1 MLSPRA
7 VFTGIS
13 KSYDGQPS
21 VQVLTDFHLTMFPG
35 ETISIVGPSGS
46 GKSTALN
53 IIGLLDRPTSGSA
66 TVMGVNTEDASSRTI
81 DRIRAQHLGF
91 VFQDSHVLPVR
102 TCFDN
107 VHLSL
112 WASQTPRP
120 ARAQLVETAIEKVG
134 LSHRLHQPARV
145 LSGGERQRLA
155 IARAIVRNPS
165 IILADEPTG
174 NLDPDNSQRIV
185 DLLNTERDRGAAVVI
200 ITHDHQL
207 AEQCDRTFTLA
218 DGVLEPVSAHA

>member
-1 MLSPRA
+1 MPNPRA
-7 VFTGIS
+7 VFADIS
-13 KSYDGQPS
+13 KTYEGQPP
-21 VQVLTDFHLTMFPG
+21 VHVLHDFHLSMYPG
-35 ETISIVGPSGS
+35 ETVSIVGPSGS

-66 TVMGVNTEDASSRTI
+66 TVMGISIESAPPRTI

-107 VHLSL
+107 VQLSL
-112 WASQTPRP
+112 WASETPRP
-120 ARAQLVETAIEKVG
+120 ERKQLVEHAIEKVG
-134 LSHRLHQPARV
+134 LTHRLHQPARV

-174 NLDPDNSQRIV
+174 NLDPDNSQRVV
-185 DLLNTERDRGAAVVI
+185 DLLNAERERGVAVVI
-200 ITHDHQL
+200 ITHDHRL
-207 AEQCDRTFTLA
+207 AEQCDRAFALA
-218 DGVLEPVSAHA
+218 DGALEPVAAHA